1 MPPKENEQKSPPEL
15 TPELPPEPERPLS
28 TEFQWLMQ
36 AINRLEDKM
45 EDKINK
51 MGKDLDQARRSVHIG
66 LGILIGLQIAGW
78 ILGAI
83 SRFTPN

>member
-1 MPPKENEQKSPPEL
+1 MSPEENEQKSPPEIP
-15 TPELPPEPERPLS
+15 PEPPPEPERPLS

-45 EDKINK
+45 EAKIDK
-51 MGKDLDQARRSVHIG
+51 MGNDLDQARRSVHIG

-83 SRFTPN
+83 WRFTPN